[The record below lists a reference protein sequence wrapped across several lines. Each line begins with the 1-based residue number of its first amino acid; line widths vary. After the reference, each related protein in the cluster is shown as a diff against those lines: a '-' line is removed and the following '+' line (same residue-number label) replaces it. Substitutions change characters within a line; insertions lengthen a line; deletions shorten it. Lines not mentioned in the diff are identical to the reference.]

1 MCFQVLEISS
11 YRGQLYDYLRSRM
24 MAVAP
29 NLTIL
34 MGELVGARLVA
45 QAGMY
50 LHWGFNVVSW
60 IYQNSKMMVW
70 FKSHKFRGFTSAQ

>member
-1 MCFQVLEISS
+1 MRCSFICVTNKFKHYIKKLCFQVLEISS

-45 QAGMY
+45 QAGVY
-50 LHWGFNVVSW
+50 LHWGFNVVS
-60 IYQNSKMMVW
+60 
-70 FKSHKFRGFTSAQ
+70 